1 VLCRYRLARKNKG
14 EWKKPFV
21 KNSENA
27 KHPEIK
33 LLMTKWLQL
42 GVTFSQSI
50 KIANDQSLLVDLEC
64 EGTLLLQRNCGSCNV
79 VFSKKV
85 KQRGTKL
92 TVRAK
97 IMPEVMQ
104 GIDLIL
110 GMDHLKQFGVEL
122 NCQRDTI
129 EVHTPEAGKAG
140 NKKKKYEEK
149 GDFISTI
156 MAMTDA
162 AKREAL
168 SPQQAAKS
176 IRRGD
181 KSWLMLVQK
190 EKADGL
196 GVFAA
201 GASMLAQRAA
211 KKYPGTP

>member
-1 VLCRYRLARKNKG
+1 
-14 EWKKPFV
+14 
-21 KNSENA
+21 
-27 KHPEIK
+27 
-33 LLMTKWLQL
+33 MTKWLQL

-79 VFSKKV
+79 VFPKKV
-85 KQRGTKL
+85 RQRGTKL
-92 TVRAK
+92 TVCVCAK
-97 IMPEVMQ
+97 IMPKVMQ

-129 EVHTPEAGKAG
+129 EVHTPEAGKAE

-149 GDFISTI
+149 DDLIRTI

-168 SPQQAAKS
+168 SPQQA
-176 IRRGD
+176 
-181 KSWLMLVQK
+181 
-190 EKADGL
+190 EKALEEVTKAGL
-196 GVFAA
+196 R
-201 GASMLAQRAA
+201 LC
-211 KKYPGTP
+211 KKRKPTA